1 MVDLMEVSC
10 IWSKIQDEMEV
21 HIGRGPALD
30 TIKKAWSEGS
40 LDSELRAHS
49 KNMEPGWDFR
59 KLSFVLEAKG
69 EVQQEELSR
78 AQSNISSALQSS
90 LNAGFNLF
98 KTNLESDQ
106 LLHRRHLLASSG
118 DEARARA
125 AIVGQLEV
133 KAPDDEELCKD
144 EVEGDGEIEGDGADH
159 ESEDE
164 PCSDAI
170 LRDFNYRLKCI
181 LMERERGLTVKQA
194 VASFEPSTLYGNRV
208 GFQDIL
214 LVTSSKGN
222 NIFHKSKLWKTAL
235 VTDISMLPRQQMLKP
250 PRPDNRYG
258 VDTRFTKVQ
267 EMKQAS
273 FVSGL
278 IANKLFAMC
287 RSAEYTIPGFPD
299 FQAAIKDLK
308 KSTSQVMPLWGLIKA
323 LEEAGEVN
331 CKVAE
336 HRLTKDAGSIKIEP
350 ETTVCFLLDALKASA
365 LTFGAKTDLAK
376 TRSNKTVST
385 VWRLRCPFVGLF
397 LTGCVALAGFTM
409 KAVRAL
415 NWFQ

>member
-1 MVDLMEVSC
+1 
-10 IWSKIQDEMEV
+10 
-21 HIGRGPALD
+21 
-30 TIKKAWSEGS
+30 
-40 LDSELRAHS
+40 
-49 KNMEPGWDFR
+49 
-59 KLSFVLEAKG
+59 
-69 EVQQEELSR
+69 
-78 AQSNISSALQSS
+78 
-90 LNAGFNLF
+90 
-98 KTNLESDQ
+98 
-106 LLHRRHLLASSG
+106 
-118 DEARARA
+118 
-125 AIVGQLEV
+125 
-133 KAPDDEELCKD
+133 LCKD

-308 KSTSQVMPLWGLIKA
+308 KSTSQDSFELWNIFIGVVHGQPVA
-323 LEEAGEVN
+323 GQWLEG
-331 CKVAE
+331 
-336 HRLTKDAGSIKIEP
+336 HS
-350 ETTVCFLLDALKASA
+350 
-365 LTFGAKTDLAK
+365 
-376 TRSNKTVST
+376 
-385 VWRLRCPFVGLF
+385 
-397 LTGCVALAGFTM
+397 
-409 KAVRAL
+409 
-415 NWFQ
+415 